1 MKEETKKVINL
12 FSRYLFLVLIA
23 LPGLSLFYDVF
34 LPLTKY
40 PVFYFLKIFFSN
52 AVLVE
57 DSIHIGTK
65 VLDIIGACVA
75 GSAYY
80 FLLILN
86 LGTPK
91 IKPLKRLKMIL
102 LSFLGFLVFNIIR
115 IIILSFMYI
124 NDSPLFDTLHKT
136 FWYLGSTVL
145 IVFIWFLEVKIF
157 EVKGIPF
164 YTDVKKLY
172 QSTRPKKK

>member
-1 MKEETKKVINL
+1 MRKETKRSLNL
-12 FSRYLFLVLIA
+12 LLRYLFLVLIA

-34 LPLTKY
+34 LPLTKE

-52 AVLVE
+52 AVLIG
-57 DSIHIGTK
+57 DSIYIGTN

-86 LGTPK
+86 LGTPD

-115 IIILSFMYI
+115 IIILSFMYVGE
-124 NDSPLFDTLHKT
+124 SPLFDILHKT
-136 FWYLGSTVL
+136 LWYFGSTILV
-145 IVFIWFLEVKIF
+145 VFIWFLEVKIF
-157 EVKGIPF
+157 EIEGIPF
-164 YTDVKKLY
+164 YTDLKSLY
-172 QSTRPKKK
+172 QETKQKKK